1 MTGCVEKM
9 KDKFLRFM
17 YGRYGVDQ
25 FSKCLVVLGILFL
38 LLSGFTRNGGI
49 FYLLSLAILV
59 YSYFRMFSRNHS
71 KRYAENQLY
80 LKYTAGIRK
89 KISAIRYGFSQREH
103 YHIYKCPSC
112 GQKIRI
118 PRGKGKIEIRCPK
131 CNAHFIKKS

>member
-1 MTGCVEKM
+1 MTGCVEKL
-9 KDKFLRFM
+9 KDKVLRFM
-17 YGRYGVDQ
+17 YGRDGVDQ

-89 KISAIRYGFSQREH
+89 KISAIRYGFSQRKH

>member
-89 KISAIRYGFSQREH
+89 KISAIRYGFSQRK

>member
-89 KISAIRYGFSQREH
+89 KISASRDGFSQRKH

-131 CNAHFIKKS
+131 YNAHFIKKS